1 MRILYIIIALAAFY
15 LAFSK
20 GEPVAFAAL
29 LLIAVMVGTDL
40 YLGVKVRVSV
50 KCVRK
55 RAIARRKKSIFI
67 TFRIKNESN
76 TPIMKAKVKIKCK
89 VGRQVFI
96 KTLKSYIAP
105 ESSFDAKICLSSQN
119 CALVTAEV
127 LSVKTLSIFFVFSH
141 HIKIE
146 PVRTVV
152 IPEASYR
159 MKSLPPFKE
168 WEEGLKL
175 VPEHE
180 YSDIRVY
187 RDGDNLSRIHLPILA
202 KFDELFVKEYK
213 YESREESPQY
223 EILCLPVFNNSKSSD
238 NANDRVFGDTLKYAE
253 SLQSQGFRVKITL
266 AGFEVSE
273 NLYSDTDSAE
283 TAMAILMTRFFAAR
297 DKNYEQKRN
306 N

>member
-15 LAFSK
+15 LAFFQ

-29 LLIAVMVGTDL
+29 LLIAVMVGVDL
-40 YLGVKVRVSV
+40 YLGVKVRVSI
-50 KCVRK
+50 KNVRK
-55 RAIARRKKSIFI
+55 PIIARRKNSIFI
-67 TFRIKNESN
+67 TFRIKNESK
-76 TPIMKAKVKIKCK
+76 TPILKAKVKIKCK

-119 CALVTAEV
+119 CTLVTAEV
-127 LSVKTLSIFFVFSH
+127 LSVKTGSIFFVFSH

-168 WEEGLKL
+168 WEKGLQFI
-175 VPEHE
+175 PQHE
-180 YSDIRVY
+180 YSDVRVY
-187 RDGDNLSRIHLPILA
+187 RDGDSLSRIHLPLLA
-202 KFDELFVKEYK
+202 KHDELFSKEYK
-213 YESREESPQY
+213 HESREESPQY
-223 EILCLPVFNNSKSSD
+223 EILCLPVFKNSD
-238 NANDRVFGDTLKYAE
+238 NVNDRVFGDTLKYAE
-253 SLQSQGFRVKITL
+253 SLQSQGYRVKITL
-266 AGFEVSE
+266 CGFEVSE

-283 TAMAILMTRFFAAR
+283 TAMAILMTLFFAAR
-297 DKNYEQKRN
+297 DKNEKKRN